1 MLILEPVA
9 VTQGDDYSEVGLLPL
24 RGVERSAGTLGPL
37 HTLLDDD
44 LRLRKS
50 ADGYDGVTE
59 SRCQNLWNVYAAMRS
74 PPRSAAA
81 RRVNADRLNATAD
94 PPAAAATCTFGA
106 PLVATALQRI
116 GALDRRV
123 DPSRAT
129 PASIAQLRL
138 TPPAAFSGAVGVR
151 SGPG

>member
-1 MLILEPVA
+1 MA
-9 VTQGDDYSEVGLLPL
+9 VPQGDDYTEVGLLPL
-24 RGVERSAGTLGPL
+24 RGVERSAANLEPL
-37 HTLLDDD
+37 HKLLDGD

-50 ADGYDGVTE
+50 ADGYDGITE

-94 PPAAAATCTFGA
+94 PPATATCTFGA

-123 DPSRAT
+123 DPGKAT

-138 TPPAAFSGAVGVR
+138 FPPAAFGGAVGVR